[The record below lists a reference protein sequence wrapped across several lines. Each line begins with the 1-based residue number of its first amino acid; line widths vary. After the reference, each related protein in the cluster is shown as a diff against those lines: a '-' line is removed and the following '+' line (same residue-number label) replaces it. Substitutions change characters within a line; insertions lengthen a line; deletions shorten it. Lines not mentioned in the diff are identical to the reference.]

1 MDLIANFDPGR
12 YLRYDEMTALLRAFG
27 AAYPS
32 LCQLAE
38 IGRSA
43 EGRSV
48 WAVTL
53 TNQATGPD
61 GDKPGYLIDA
71 NTHAGEVTG
80 GAAAIYSIHWLL
92 THYGKDPVATE
103 ILDSRAFYVVPRIAV
118 DGVETYLT
126 TPYYLRS
133 STKLYPHTDELPG
146 LYAEDVNGDGQILTM
161 RMQNP
166 DGDWKVDDGD
176 PRMMVRRRPEDR
188 KGTFYKLFTEGLM
201 KDWDGKVIPQ
211 TRRPRGLDF
220 NRNYPAFW
228 NPEGKQP
235 GAGPYPLSNP
245 ETRALADFVVAHPNI
260 AAYVAYHTTGGI
272 LLRPPSNGGDE
283 KANAADLETFKRIG
297 EICTRIT
304 GYPCKSTFQAF
315 SYTGQEALVKG
326 VDDWAYEHYGVQ
338 AYTFELWNPDG
349 RAGAKGYAEVGVK
362 GLLDR
367 SYDEHLADERKRL
380 AWQDR
385 ELEGKGFINW
395 APFDHPQ
402 LGPVEIGGWELKR
415 CLQNP
420 PEGPM
425 LVDEVTKAAAFTF
438 QHALATP
445 KLAVAA
451 KAEALGA
458 GLYKLSARVRNAGGL
473 STNVTQMALTMKTAK
488 PIVVSVA
495 GDVTL
500 LAGKERTEV
509 GHLEGWAMTG
519 GRPACD
525 EVWADWVVRAAAGTV
540 VTIAAATARAGR
552 ATAQV
557 LLTGGQNV
565 EL

>member
-1 MDLIANFDPGR
+1 VK
-12 YLRYDEMTALLRAFG
+12 E
-27 AAYPS
+27 
-32 LCQLAE
+32 
-38 IGRSA
+38 
-43 EGRSV
+43 
-48 WAVTL
+48 
-53 TNQATGPD
+53 
-61 GDKPGYLIDA
+61 
-71 NTHAGEVTG
+71 
-80 GAAAIYSIHWLL
+80 
-92 THYGKDPVATE
+92 
-103 ILDSRAFYVVPRIAV
+103 
-118 DGVETYLT
+118 
-126 TPYYLRS
+126 
-133 STKLYPHTDELPG
+133 
-146 LYAEDVNGDGQILTM
+146 
-161 RMQNP
+161 
-166 DGDWKVDDGD
+166 
-176 PRMMVRRRPEDR
+176 
-188 KGTFYKLFTEGLM
+188 
-201 KDWDGKVIPQ
+201 WDGKALPQ
-211 TRRPRGLDF
+211 TRRPWGLDF

-228 NPEGKQP
+228 NPQGKQP

-245 ETRALADFVVAHPNI
+245 ETRALADFLVAHPNI
-260 AAYVAYHTTGGI
+260 AAYVSYHTTGGI

-326 VDDWAYEHYGVQ
+326 ADDWAYEHYGVQ

-362 GLLDR
+362 GLLER
-367 SYDEHLADERKRL
+367 SYDDYLADERKRL

-395 APFDHPQ
+395 APFAHPQ

-420 PEGPM
+420 PEGPI

-445 KLAVAA
+445 KLAVTA
-451 KAEALGA
+451 KVEPLGA
-458 GLYKLSARVRNAGGL
+458 GLYKLSARVSNAGGL

-488 PIVVSVA
+488 PIAVTVS
-495 GDVTL
+495 GDVQIL
-500 LAGKERTEV
+500 SGKERVAV

-519 GRPACD
+519 GRPARD
-525 EVWADWVVRAAAGTV
+525 EVWTDWVLRAEPGTV
-540 VTIAAATARAGR
+540 VTVAAATARAGR

-557 LLTGGQNV
+557 SLTGGRNV